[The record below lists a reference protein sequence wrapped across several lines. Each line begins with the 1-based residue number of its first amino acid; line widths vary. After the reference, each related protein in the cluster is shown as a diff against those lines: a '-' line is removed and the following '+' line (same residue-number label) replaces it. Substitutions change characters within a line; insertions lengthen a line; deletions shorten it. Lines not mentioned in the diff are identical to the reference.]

1 MQINFVDLLIQNT
14 IDAHSDLIAN
24 SFQKATNVTQNAIEY
39 HSDLTES

>member
-1 MQINFVDLLIQNT
+1 VDLLIQNA

-24 SFQKATNVTQNAIEY
+24 SFYGAANATQNAIEY